1 MAIQR
6 RRVIVSFLLR
16 LLFFG
21 ALASLPLAAQLPDQA
36 FVIQHIDAT
45 VKARVDNIAS
55 YTVTEH
61 YSVYRNNDETHP
73 AAEMTVHTTY
83 RKESGK
89 SYTIVSQSGSQL
101 IQKFVLNAILDNE
114 KTINLPGNRESSW
127 ITSANYQMQLK
138 PGGIQKLDGRDCF
151 VLSLTPRRKASYLI
165 EGTLWVDSK
174 DFSIVQIQ
182 GTSSKSPSFFS
193 GPAKMMRQYTNVSGF
208 AEATHARA
216 ISSSFMFGPTII
228 TIDYKDYAIQAAQSK

>member
-61 YSVYRNNDETHP
+61 YSVYRNNDETH
-73 AAEMTVHTTY
+73 
-83 RKESGK
+83 R
-89 SYTIVSQSGSQL
+89 
-101 IQKFVLNAILDNE
+101 
-114 KTINLPGNRESSW
+114 
-127 ITSANYQMQLK
+127 
-138 PGGIQKLDGRDCF
+138 
-151 VLSLTPRRKASYLI
+151 
-165 EGTLWVDSK
+165 
-174 DFSIVQIQ
+174 
-182 GTSSKSPSFFS
+182 
-193 GPAKMMRQYTNVSGF
+193 
-208 AEATHARA
+208 
-216 ISSSFMFGPTII
+216 SSSR
-228 TIDYKDYAIQAAQSK
+228 SWS